1 MHTNW
6 SGWWKKHLIF
16 QLKTFG
22 NPIVLEVKQMKF
34 KISHTSPFP
43 SNLVNIYTEYYD
55 QTENFKI
62 AFIDKSMQT

>member
-1 MHTNW
+1 
-6 SGWWKKHLIF
+6 
-16 QLKTFG
+16 
-22 NPIVLEVKQMKF
+22 MKF

-62 AFIDKSMQT
+62 AFIDKSMQIDNLYVGTLPQIEFIYLLDRQKELYQ